1 MEMNG
6 LNDKVRDSIDSQVG
20 AYLSAFNRM
29 DLDEVMNYFAD
40 DAVYKP
46 GDGSVYRGKRAIRH
60 AFTPQFAHAFGTMV
74 FDEEDRIVEAEAGK
88 VMLSWTCIIDAQ
100 GLRFFS
106 LTTWLR
112 RTLGRLKF
120 GRKAQWRG
128 LDLLYFNSERLIVK
142 KLTYANYA
150 ALLLTKG

>member
-1 MEMNG
+1 MNEW
-6 LNDKVRDSIDSQVG
+6 NDEVQDSINSRVG

-40 DAVYKP
+40 DAVYEP
-46 GDGSVYRGKRAIRH
+46 GDGSVHRGKGAIRR

-74 FDEEDRIVEAEAGK
+74 FKEQDRIVEAQAGK
-88 VMLSWTCIIDAQ
+88 VMLSWTCIIDAR
-100 GLRFFS
+100 GLRYFS

-112 RTLGRLKF
+112 MTLGRLKF
-120 GRKAQWRG
+120 GRRAQWRG
-128 LDLLYFNSERLIVK
+128 LDLLYFNSRGLIAR

-150 ALLLTKG
+150 SLRLTKV

>member
-1 MEMNG
+1 MNG
-6 LNDKVRDSIDSQVG
+6 LSDKVGDSIDSRV
-20 AYLSAFNRM
+20 ASYLSAFNRM
-29 DLDEVMNYFAD
+29 DIDEVMNYFAD
-40 DAVYKP
+40 DAAYEP
-46 GDGSVYRGKRAIRH
+46 GDGSVYRGKGAIRR
-60 AFTPQFAHAFGTMV
+60 AFVPQFAHAFGTMV

-88 VMLSWTCIIDAQ
+88 VMLSWTCIIDAR

-112 RTLGRLKF
+112 MTLGRLRF

-128 LDLLYFNSERLIVK
+128 LDLLYFNPEGLIVK

-150 ALLLTKG
+150 SLRLTKG

>member
-1 MEMNG
+1 MDG
-6 LNDKVRDSIDSQVG
+6 LNDQVRNSINSRVG

-40 DAVYKP
+40 DAVYEP
-46 GDGSVYRGKRAIRH
+46 GDGSVHRGKGAIRH
-60 AFTPQFAHAFGTMV
+60 ALTPQFAHAFGTMV

-88 VMLSWTCIIDAQ
+88 VMLSWICIIDVKGA
-100 GLRFFS
+100 RFFD
-106 LTTWLR
+106 LTTWVR
-112 RTLGRLKF
+112 ITLGRLRF

-128 LDLLYFNSERLIVK
+128 LDLLYFNSEGMIAK

-150 ALLLTKG
+150 ALRLTRG